1 MQRRIHPVMPE
12 KSPTVSDLRAY
23 AMRLLGR
30 REYAVHEL
38 HIRLCAHWRGEE
50 CIQQLASQ
58 LVEDLVS
65 EGALS
70 DQRYVAAFVRSREQ
84 RNQGPIKIRAEL
96 RQRQL
101 PEELIEQALDQDSE
115 YWIHLA
121 SAWLSRQHR
130 TELEFEERARC
141 YRRLVNR
148 GFNHEQAMDA
158 IARHSGTCVGRAE
171 INPVAP

>member
-1 MQRRIHPVMPE
+1 MPE

-38 HIRLCAHWRGEE
+38 HGRLCAHWRGEE
-50 CIQQLASQ
+50 SIRQLADH
-58 LVEDLVS
+58 LVEDLVT
-65 EGALS
+65 EGSLS

-96 RQRQL
+96 RQRHL
-101 PEELIEQALDQDSE
+101 PDDLIEHALERDAE
-115 YWIHLA
+115 HWIDLA
-121 SAWLSRQHR
+121 SGWLARQHR
-130 TELEFEERARC
+130 AELEFEDRARC

-148 GFNHEQAMDA
+148 GFNHDQAMAA
-158 IARHSGTCVGRAE
+158 IARHSAT
-171 INPVAP
+171 